1 MTTLVEIQRHL
12 GVAADGKL
20 GPKTLAAIGEA
31 LGMAPPLDTPF
42 ERALSV
48 ILKHEGGFVN
58 HPKDPGGITNL
69 GVTKKTWE
77 AWTKRTASVA
87 DMKALTPDA
96 VAPLYRKNYW
106 LAAGCD
112 FLPEPLALCV
122 FDFAVNAGPARAVR
136 YLQRLVGAKDDG
148 IPGSKTMIAVE
159 AFIKAQ
165 GLAEAVKQY
174 QDKRIGYYQSLPTFD
189 TFGKGWL
196 RRVKEVQQTALD
208 MI

>member
-12 GVAADGKL
+12 GVTADGKL

-31 LGMAPPLDTPF
+31 LGMAPDPFDTPF

-48 ILKHEGGFVN
+48 ILKHEGGYVN

-69 GVTKKTWE
+69 GVTKKTME
-77 AWTKRTASVA
+77 AWTGKPATVA

-96 VAPLYRKNYW
+96 VATLYKQNYW
-106 LAAGCD
+106 ADVGCD
-112 FLPEPLALCV
+112 MLPEPLALCV
-122 FDFAVNAGPARAVR
+122 FDFAVNAGPGRAIR
-136 YLQRLVGAKDDG
+136 YLQRLVGVADDG
-148 IPGSKTMIAVE
+148 RFGPKTQVA
-159 AFIKAQ
+159 AWGFYDKNPS
-165 GLAEAVKQY
+165 EAVKQY
-174 QDKRIGYYQSLPTFD
+174 QDKRIGYYKSLPTFD

>member
-1 MTTLVEIQRHL
+1 MTTLVEIQKRL
-12 GVAADGKL
+12 GVKADGKL
-20 GPKTLAAIGEA
+20 GPVTLAAIGEA
-31 LGMAPPLDTPF
+31 LGMTPPLDTPF
-42 ERALSV
+42 ERALAV

-77 AWTKRTASVA
+77 AWTGKPASVA
-87 DMKALTPDA
+87 DMKALTPDH
-96 VAPLYRKNYW
+96 VSSLYCKNYW

-136 YLQRLVGAKDDG
+136 YLQRLVGATEDG
-148 IPGSKTMIAVE
+148 IPGSKTIIAVE

-165 GLAEAVKQY
+165 GLAEAIKQY
-174 QDKRIGYYQSLPTFD
+174 QDKRIGYYKSLPTFD

>member
-12 GVAADGKL
+12 GVTADGKL

-31 LGMAPPLDTPF
+31 LGMAPDPF
-42 ERALSV
+42 DDALKI

-77 AWTKRTASVA
+77 AWTGKPATVA
-87 DMKALTPDA
+87 DMKALTPED
-96 VAPLYRKNYW
+96 VRPLYLKNYW
-106 LAAGCD
+106 VLAGCD
-112 FLPEPLALCV
+112 SLPEPLALCV
-122 FDFAVNAGPARAVR
+122 FDFAVNAGPSRAVR
-136 YLQRLVGAKDDG
+136 YLQRLIGVADDG
-148 IPGSKTMIAVE
+148 KFGPKTRDAAWTFYSKNPS
-159 AFIKAQ
+159 
-165 GLAEAVKQY
+165 EAVKQY